1 MKLRYLLFSLFFTI
15 FYSLFT
21 IQCATDLSQQTLRV
35 MTFNIRHG
43 EGVDSVYEIERIA
56 QFIQE
61 HQAELIGCQEVDNG
75 YSERSRYEDQPQILK
90 DKLNFQIFYGPNIRE
105 NYGNLIISKYPILDA
120 ENVALPNPEEKEPRG
135 IIIASININNETI
148 SFLNTH
154 LSAYSSKNRALQIQH
169 IREIIIDLPHPIILL
184 GDFNTRPSQQLQPLL
199 EEGMLYST
207 REILKLEEGIDDIL
221 VSEKLR
227 NSVLEG
233 KLISNKI
240 SDHPAYWIDIDIRKS
255 IE

>member
-1 MKLRYLLFSLFFTI
+1 MKLRYLLFVLFFTI
-15 FYSLFT
+15 FCSLFT
-21 IQCATDLSQQTLRV
+21 INCKTDQGQITLRV
-35 MTFNIRHG
+35 MTFNIHHG

-56 QFIQE
+56 QFIRE
-61 HQAELIGCQEVDNG
+61 HQAGLIGCQEVDNG

-105 NYGNLIISKYPILDA
+105 NYGNLILSKYPILDA

-154 LSAYSSKNRALQIQH
+154 LSAYSSKNRALQIQR
-169 IREIIIDLPHPIILL
+169 IREIIVDLPHPIILV
-184 GDFNTRPSQQLQPLL
+184 GDFNTRPSRQLQPLL
-199 EEGMLYST
+199 EGGMLYST
-207 REILKLEEGIDDIL
+207 REILELEEGIDDIL
-221 VSEKLR
+221 VSEKFR
-227 NSVLEG
+227 DSVLEG
-233 KLISNKI
+233 KLIPNKI